1 MTTTDIRE
9 LPATARAQ
17 APEPTIA
24 RYPATGGVIVTGGA
38 QGIGRRI
45 VHALVAEGVDVV
57 IADWNAEK
65 GAEVAAEP
73 VPGRG
78 RRHFVRCD
86 VSKAADCEGVV
97 AAGTEA
103 FGGIFGLVN
112 NASIF
117 STLEMRPFWEIPE
130 DEWDRVFS
138 VNTKGVWQMARAA
151 LPELRR
157 ADRGS
162 IVNVASSTALFGR
175 ENYAHY
181 VGSKAGV
188 LGLSRAMA
196 RELGPFGI
204 RVNSLTPGPI
214 FTEVPRATVTPAQ
227 KEALVASQSLKRPGE
242 PEDIASV
249 IAFLLSFQSAFISGQ
264 TVNVDGGMIN
274 T

>member
-1 MTTTDIRE
+1 MTASDIRE
-9 LPATARAQ
+9 RAETAPSNDPA
-17 APEPTIA
+17 IV
-24 RYPATGGVIVTGGA
+24 RYPEAGGVIVTGAA

-65 GAEVAAEP
+65 GAAVAEEP

-78 RRHFVRCD
+78 RRRFVRCD
-86 VSKAADCEGVV
+86 VSKAADCAAVV
-97 AAGTEA
+97 ADCATA
-103 FGGIFGLVN
+103 FGGVFGLVN

-138 VNTKGVWQMARAA
+138 VNTKGVWQMASAA

-214 FTEVPRATVTPAQ
+214 FTEVPRATVSPAQ
-227 KEALVASQSLKRPGE
+227 KEALVARQSLKRPGE

-264 TVNVDGGMIN
+264 TINVDGGMIN